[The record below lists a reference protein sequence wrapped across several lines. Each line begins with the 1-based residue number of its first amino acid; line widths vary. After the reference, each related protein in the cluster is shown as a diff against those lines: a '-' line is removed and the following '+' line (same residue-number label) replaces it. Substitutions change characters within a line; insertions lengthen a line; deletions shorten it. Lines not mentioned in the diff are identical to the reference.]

1 MKISKSVL
9 MACVVAV
16 SVSVWMLTG
25 LVGSSDSATQSPD
38 DKTVTSVDA
47 DAAVRVAVR
56 TSRATSTTREIA
68 VSARTEPNRMVELRA
83 ETDGRV
89 ISLGAERGAVV
100 VAGEKIAVL
109 DMRDRQARLEEAR
122 ANVKLMELQLQA
134 ARKLQQQQF
143 VSETQ
148 IAEAYARV
156 VAARA
161 ALLSIEQDIDHT
173 TLTAP
178 FDAVMQERM
187 VEKGDYV
194 KSGDKVAQLVDTDPL
209 IVVGEVNENEIGKVE
224 IGGVGYA
231 RLVSGEVIDGRIRYI
246 APLADENTRT
256 FRIELAIPNKNGIL
270 RAGMTAEMRLA
281 GQRSTVHFFSP
292 ALLTLDDSGVIGVK
306 TVDNSN
312 RVRFY
317 PVEIIDSSENGV
329 SVGGLPEEIRLIVVG
344 QGFVRNGD
352 LVIPVSS
359 PVPAGFSMPAPA
371 EQSRIDSTEPAP
383 QG

>member
-1 MKISKSVL
+1 
-9 MACVVAV
+9 MACIVAV
-16 SVSVWMLTG
+16 SVSLWMLTG
-25 LVGSSDSATQSPD
+25 MIGLSNTTIQSPAD
-38 DKTVTSVDA
+38 GTVTSSVPNA
-47 DAAVRVAVR
+47 VVRVAVR

-68 VSARTEPNRMVELRA
+68 VSARTEPNRVVELRA

-89 ISLGAERGAVV
+89 ISLGAERGAA
-100 VAGEKIAVL
+100 VATGEKIAVL

-156 VAARA
+156 VAART

-173 TLTAP
+173 TLIAP
-178 FDAVMQERM
+178 FDAVMQDRM
-187 VEKGDYV
+187 VEMGDYV
-194 KSGDKVAQLVDTDPL
+194 KSGDKVAQLVDTDPM
-209 IVVGEVNENEIGKVE
+209 IVVGEVNENEIGRVE

-256 FRIELAIPNKNGIL
+256 FRVELAIPNKDGSL

-281 GQRSTVHFFSP
+281 GQRTTVHFFSP
-292 ALLTLDDSGVIGVK
+292 ALLTLDDNGVIGVK
-306 TVDNSN
+306 TVDDSN

-317 PVEIIDSSENGV
+317 PVEIVDSSEDGV

-352 LVIPVSS
+352 RVIPVSS

-371 EQSRIDSTEPAP
+371 EQSRIESNEPAP
-383 QG
+383 RG

>member
-1 MKISKSVL
+1 

-16 SVSVWMLTG
+16 SVSIWMLTG
-25 LVGSSDSATQSPD
+25 LIGSSDSTTQSPD
-38 DKTVTSVDA
+38 DKTVTSAAAVT
-47 DAAVRVAVR
+47 AVRVAVR
-56 TSRATSTTREIA
+56 TSRATSTTLEIA

-89 ISLGAERGAVV
+89 ISLGAERGAA
-100 VAGEKIAVL
+100 VAAGDKIAVL

-122 ANVKLMELQLQA
+122 ANFKLMELQLQA

-161 ALLSIEQDIDHT
+161 ALQAIEQDIDRT
-173 TLTAP
+173 TMAAP

-187 VEKGDYV
+187 VEMGDYV

-256 FRIELAIPNKNGIL
+256 FRVELAIPNKVGAL